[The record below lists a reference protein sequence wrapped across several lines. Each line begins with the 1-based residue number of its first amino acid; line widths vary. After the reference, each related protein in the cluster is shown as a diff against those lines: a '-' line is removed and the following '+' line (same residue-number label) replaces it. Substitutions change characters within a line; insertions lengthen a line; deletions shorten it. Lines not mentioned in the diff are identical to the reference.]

1 MEVTRQNLIEL
12 RDNFLDHKIDK
23 TAIINFAWAAI
34 NEDLFEWE
42 KDEIISDTIFEWD
55 NEDINFEINKTNILL
70 WKERLLTEKD
80 NLIIYNNWNAHIET
94 QKKICEQSNSIWK
107 PINKKLK
114 IGVSKNLG
122 KYPIN
127 GLRRLAEKGSTGW
140 LIWTGEFSEADNLFQ
155 PICAEHLL
163 QQRPEIIKYLGLDVG
178 FRFLSNS
185 KADEYIWYD
194 EKLKNL

>member
-1 MEVTRQNLIEL
+1 LLGSAVN
-12 RDNFLDHKIDK
+12 N
-23 TAIINFAWAAI
+23 
-34 NEDLFEWE
+34 DLFEWE
-42 KDEIISDTIFEWD
+42 KDEIISDTIIEWD

-80 NLIIYNNWNAHIET
+80 NLLIYNNWNAHIET

-127 GLRRLAEKGSTGW
+127 GLRRLAEKRLNW
-140 LIWTGEFSEADNLFQ
+140 LVDMDREFSEADNFFQ
-155 PICAEHLL
+155 PI
-163 QQRPEIIKYLGLDVG
+163 
-178 FRFLSNS
+178 
-185 KADEYIWYD
+185 
-194 EKLKNL
+194 